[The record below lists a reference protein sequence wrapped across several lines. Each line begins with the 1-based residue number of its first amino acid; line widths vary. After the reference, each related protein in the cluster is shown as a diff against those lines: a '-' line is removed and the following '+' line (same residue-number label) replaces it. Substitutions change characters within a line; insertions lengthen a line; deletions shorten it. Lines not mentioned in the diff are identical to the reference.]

1 MNSSPQVDLDELDD
15 EEAPC
20 VVLRNMSIGDVCPKE
35 SEETPQAQD
44 QPSSSMQASPPTQNE
59 DEAQDDEGEDQEDEP
74 PQEEDN
80 DQGGD
85 ANDQDEEDEQVT
97 RPPHPRVHQAT
108 QRDHPVNTILGD
120 IHKGVTT
127 RSRVAHFCEHYS
139 FVSSIE
145 PHRVEEALQ
154 DSDWVMAMQ
163 EELNNFT
170 RNEVWHLVPCPNQ
183 NVVGTKWVFRNKQD
197 EHGVVTRNKAR
208 LVAKGYSQ
216 VEGLDFGETYAPI
229 ARLESIRILLAYA
242 TYHGFKLYQMDVKSA
257 FLNGPIKEEVY
268 VEQPPGFKD
277 SEYPNH
283 VYKLSK
289 ALYGLK
295 QAPRA
300 WYECLRDFLITNGFK
315 VGKADP
321 TLFTK
326 TLENDLFVC
335 QIYVEDIIFGS
346 TNESTC
352 EEFSRIMTQK
362 FEMSMMGELKY
373 FLGFQV
379 KQLQEGTFISQT
391 KYIQDIL
398 NKFGMKDAKPIKTP
412 MGTNGHLDLDT
423 RGKSVDQKVYRSMI
437 GSLLYLCAS
446 RPDIMLSVCMCA
458 RFQVDPK
465 EAHLRAIKRI
475 LRYLVYT
482 PKFGLWYPRGSTFDL
497 IGYSDADWAGC
508 KINRKSTSGTCQFLG
523 RSLVPWA
530 SKKQNSVALST
541 AEAEYIAAS
550 HCCAQLLWMRQTL
563 RDYGYKLTKVPLL
576 CDNESAIRMA
586 DNLVEHSRTKHIAI
600 RYHFLRDHQQ
610 KGDIEIAY
618 INTKEQLADIFTKPL
633 DEQTFTKLRHELNIL
648 DSRNFY

>member
-1 MNSSPQVDLDELDD
+1 VNS
-15 EEAPC
+15 
-20 VVLRNMSIGDVCPKE
+20 
-35 SEETPQAQD
+35 
-44 QPSSSMQASPPTQNE
+44 
-59 DEAQDDEGEDQEDEP
+59 
-74 PQEEDN
+74 
-80 DQGGD
+80 
-85 ANDQDEEDEQVT
+85 
-97 RPPHPRVHQAT
+97 
-108 QRDHPVNTILGD
+108 ILGD

-145 PHRVEEALQ
+145 PYRVEDALR
-154 DSDWVMAMQ
+154 DSDWVLAMQ
-163 EELNNFT
+163 EKLNNFT

-268 VEQPPGFKD
+268 VEQPPGFED

-295 QAPRA
+295 QASRA

-326 TLENDLFVC
+326 TIANDLFVC
-335 QIYVEDIIFGS
+335 QIYVDDIIFGS
-346 TNESTC
+346 TNKSTC
-352 EEFSRIMTQK
+352 EEFSRIMIQK

-391 KYIQDIL
+391 KYTQDIL
-398 NKFGMKDAKPIKTP
+398 TKFGMKDAKPIKTP
-412 MGTNGHLDLDT
+412 MGTNGHLDHDT

-458 RFQVDPK
+458 RFQADPK
-465 EAHLRAIKRI
+465 EVHLRAVK
-475 LRYLVYT
+475 
-482 PKFGLWYPRGSTFDL
+482 
-497 IGYSDADWAGC
+497 
-508 KINRKSTSGTCQFLG
+508 
-523 RSLVPWA
+523 
-530 SKKQNSVALST
+530 
-541 AEAEYIAAS
+541 
-550 HCCAQLLWMRQTL
+550 
-563 RDYGYKLTKVPLL
+563 
-576 CDNESAIRMA
+576 
-586 DNLVEHSRTKHIAI
+586 
-600 RYHFLRDHQQ
+600 
-610 KGDIEIAY
+610 
-618 INTKEQLADIFTKPL
+618 
-633 DEQTFTKLRHELNIL
+633 
-648 DSRNFY
+648 